1 MERES
6 IIRKINALMQ
16 VTIEHGATIHE
27 ALTAA
32 SMAQKLM
39 AKHHI
44 DSIDIASDK
53 EDISEEEIHA
63 SRKWIQQFI
72 NIVANN
78 MCCKVLIKF
87 INRKAILTIIGR
99 ESDRKIV
106 TDTANMLINVCKQ
119 GIRKE
124 KISAKNKF
132 GESAGVEIAYTVG
145 FIKAVHEEMSKQ
157 CKALMLVI
165 PKEVDEYIA
174 ETYNAVKN
182 HHVGN
187 KVRYRN
193 EESITTAQQNGYNDG
208 KNLVGQKLLNS
219 N

>member
-1 MERES
+1 
-6 IIRKINALMQ
+6 
-16 VTIEHGATIHE
+16 
-27 ALTAA
+27 
-32 SMAQKLM
+32 
-39 AKHHI
+39 
-44 DSIDIASDK
+44 
-53 EDISEEEIHA
+53 
-63 SRKWIQQFI
+63 
-72 NIVANN
+72 

-124 KISAKNKF
+124 KTSAKNKF
-132 GESAGVEIAYTVG
+132 GESAGVEIAYAVG
-145 FIKAVHEEMSKQ
+145 FIKAVQEEMSKQ

-165 PKEVDEYIA
+165 PKEVNEYIS
-174 ETYNAVKN
+174 EMYNKVKN

-193 EESITTAQQNGYNDG
+193 EESINTAQQNGYNDG

-219 N
+219 H

>member
-1 MERES
+1 MEKED

-16 VTIEHGATIHE
+16 VTVEHGATIHE

-63 SRKWIQQFI
+63 SRKWIQQLI

-106 TDTANMLINVCKQ
+106 VDTANML
-119 GIRKE
+119 
-124 KISAKNKF
+124 
-132 GESAGVEIAYTVG
+132 
-145 FIKAVHEEMSKQ
+145 
-157 CKALMLVI
+157 
-165 PKEVDEYIA
+165 
-174 ETYNAVKN
+174 
-182 HHVGN
+182 N
-187 KVRYRN
+187 KV
-193 EESITTAQQNGYNDG
+193 SG
-208 KNLVGQKLLNS
+208 KKKLVQKTNLEKVPELRLPMLLVL
-219 N
+219 